1 MNRMCGRQFL
11 DHLEAENETLRNQHT
26 QPRFSFIFQAVLFAF
41 LQQWKNGIRR
51 FNSGRVALF
60 STKIKLLYL
69 ENEIGEQTGIFH
81 TKWQS
86 KIKFSCNLAPCLGL
100 SPRQNPA
107 G

>member
-26 QPRFSFIFQAVLFAF
+26 TPVLFYISTVLFAF
-41 LQQWKNGIRR
+41 LQHWKNGIRR
-51 FNSGRVALF
+51 FSGRVSLF

-86 KIKFSCNLAPCLGL
+86 KIKFACNLAPCLDL
-100 SPRQNPA
+100 SPRRNPS